1 MILPLS
7 LPPPPQPTRTL
18 LISPISITTSEST
31 IRKNL
36 EVFGDIRAVQMERIH
51 TGTVTVHFYDIR
63 HAVQA
68 LSEIQQQHMQQQFR
82 LRKHF
87 EGFRSFGCEDL
98 AARGLVDGKVI
109 WAEFVGVFAVSGGI
123 PDGYNQGTVVVSG
136 LDYGVGYDVVRDVF
150 QAYGCVKEIRDNP
163 LNKNQKFVEF
173 YDIRDASKAV
183 ANMKGQKINR
193 KPVFVEFNRPGGHKH
208 NHKQNKFMP
217 ISPVRVQS
225 PPCRKDRVGD
235 YGGARE
241 GKNVISPN
249 GVLKKNI
256 KNLYKQPQLPTKQWK
271 GSRNTREKI
280 DPRFSFKED
289 GIMST
294 FHDSRTTVMIKNIP
308 NKYSQKLLLNMLDN
322 HCIHCNEQIEASD
335 DNEPL
340 SAYDFLYLP
349 IDFVNKC
356 NVGYGFV
363 NMTSPEATR
372 RLYKAFHHQNWEV
385 FNSKKICEVSYARL
399 QGLEALKDHFKNS
412 KFPRETEEYMPVTF
426 TPPRD
431 GQTLTDPMPVVGRN
445 STTTSIASPS
455 TSSSSEKMQ
464 NLLQMTAV
472 IFDFNDDVEIVSR
485 FRSVYWNVFFCVLCM
500 GMLHVVV
507 ATG

>member
-1 MILPLS
+1 
-7 LPPPPQPTRTL
+7 
-18 LISPISITTSEST
+18 
-31 IRKNL
+31 
-36 EVFGDIRAVQMERIH
+36 
-51 TGTVTVHFYDIR
+51 
-63 HAVQA
+63 
-68 LSEIQQQHMQQQFR
+68 
-82 LRKHF
+82 
-87 EGFRSFGCEDL
+87 
-98 AARGLVDGKVI
+98 
-109 WAEFVGVFAVSGGI
+109 
-123 PDGYNQGTVVVSG
+123 
-136 LDYGVGYDVVRDVF
+136 
-150 QAYGCVKEIRDNP
+150 CVKEIRDNP

-183 ANMKGQKINR
+183 ANMKGQKING
-193 KPVFVEFNRPGGHKH
+193 KPVVVDFNRPVGHKY

-235 YGGARE
+235 NGGARE

-249 GVLKKNI
+249 GGLKKNVKI
-256 KNLYKQPQLPTKQWK
+256 LYKQPHLPAKQWK

-289 GIMST
+289 GILST
-294 FHDSRTTVMIKNIP
+294 FRDSRTTVMIKNIP

-340 SAYDFLYLP
+340 SAYDFVYLP

-399 QGLEALKDHFKNS
+399 QGLDALKDHFKNS

-431 GQTLTDPMPVVGRN
+431 GQTLTDPIPVVGRS
-445 STTTSIASPS
+445 STTTSIITSPS
-455 TSSSSEKMQ
+455 TSSSSEALVLSCHDTTISTSSDDDG
-464 NLLQMTAV
+464 N
-472 IFDFNDDVEIVSR
+472 INDDDVDSLLVEDAKI
-485 FRSVYWNVFFCVLCM
+485 FLK
-500 GMLHVVV
+500 
-507 ATG
+507 